1 MLPERLDQGA
11 NTELR
16 VRELRR
22 IAPPPVDAFERD
34 HVAPRRPVVLRGLA
48 SDWPASRRWSLDY
61 LRRTCP
67 AAIVRTVR
75 AERGRVVMHAETGA
89 IEQPMQ
95 LDAYLD
101 GLHADPDRYL
111 TSPLRNL
118 PETLRNDVPPPA
130 YCAAA
135 SWQNGN
141 LWVGAPGTVACMHRD
156 LADNL
161 HTVVFGRKRVT
172 LVDPRQ
178 SKLIYPH
185 GLFDSFPNG
194 CRVDI
199 ERPDF
204 ARFPKLRAVETLV
217 TELGPGDA
225 VYIPRRWWHH
235 VRTLEVSASVN
246 YWWASGARRVV
257 VQATDLFKRI
267 RGISR

>member
-11 NTELR
+11 ATDLR
-16 VRELRR
+16 VRDLPR
-22 IAPPPVDAFERD
+22 IAAPSVDTFERE
-34 HVAPRRPVVLRGLA
+34 HVVPRRPVVLRGFTA
-48 SDWPASRRWSLDY
+48 DWPASRRWSPDY

-67 AAIVRTVR
+67 DAS
-75 AERGRVVMHAETGA
+75 VMTIRAETGRVIMHGEKGS
-89 IEQPMQ
+89 IEEPMR
-95 LDAYLD
+95 LEAYLD
-101 GLHADPDRYL
+101 ALQEDHDRYL

-118 PETLRNDVPPPA
+118 PESLRNDVPPPA
-130 YCAAA
+130 YCAGAG
-135 SWQNGN
+135 WRNGN
-141 LWVGAPGTVACMHRD
+141 LWIGAPGTIARLHRD

-161 HTVVFGRKRVT
+161 HALVFGRKRVT
-172 LVDPRQ
+172 LVAPRQ
-178 SKLIYPH
+178 TKLIYPH

-204 ARFPKLRAVETLV
+204 ARFPKLRGVEPLV
-217 TELGPGDA
+217 TELEPGDA
-225 VYIPRRWWHH
+225 IYIPRRWWHH

-246 YWWASGARRVV
+246 YWWASGAQRVV

>member
-1 MLPERLDQGA
+1 MLPERVDHDA
-11 NTELR
+11 TSDLR
-16 VRELRR
+16 TRDIPR
-22 IAPPPVDAFERD
+22 IPPPSVEVFERQ

-48 SDWPASRRWSLDY
+48 SDWPASRRWSIDY
-61 LRRTCP
+61 LRRTFP
-67 AAIVRTVR
+67 AAVVTTIR
-75 AERGRVVMHAETGA
+75 AERGRVIMHGEKGS
-89 IEQPMQ
+89 IDEPMR

-101 GLHADPDRYL
+101 TLHEDHDRYL

-118 PETLRNDVPPPA
+118 PETLRDDLPLPG

-135 SWQNGN
+135 GWRNGN
-141 LWVGAPGTVACMHRD
+141 LWIGAPGTVARLHRD

-161 HTVVFGRKRVT
+161 HTLVFGRKRVT
-172 LVDPRQ
+172 LVAPRQ

-185 GLFDSFPNG
+185 GVFDSFPNG

-204 ARFPKLRAVETLV
+204 ARFPKLRGVETLV
-217 TELGPGDA
+217 TELEPGDA
-225 VYIPRRWWHH
+225 IYIPRRWWHH
-235 VRTLEVSASVN
+235 VRTLEVSVSVN
-246 YWWASGARRVV
+246 YWWAHGAQRAI